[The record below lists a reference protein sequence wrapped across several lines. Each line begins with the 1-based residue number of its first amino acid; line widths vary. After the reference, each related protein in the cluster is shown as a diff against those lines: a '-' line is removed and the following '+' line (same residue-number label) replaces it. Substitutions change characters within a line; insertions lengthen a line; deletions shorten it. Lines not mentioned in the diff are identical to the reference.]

1 MPAMPKSI
9 FGRRFLE
16 RPAGFDVFN
25 RSLQLLLVEDNR
37 ADVRLVQ
44 TALSQWTIPYQL
56 HVTGNAETA
65 LCFIGRLNNY
75 EYVPR
80 PDLVL
85 LDLSLERIPGF
96 VVLTT
101 IKENADLREI
111 PVVIL
116 SNSGAENDIRAAYD
130 LQADAYLTKGRD
142 LKEHMRLFRRIES
155 VWLEGFRMPFD
166 GSDSP
171 DDSEAGNY
179 TLRAVAGRGAR
190 PE

>member
-1 MPAMPKSI
+1 MPSNSI
-9 FGRRFLE
+9 FAHRFLE
-16 RPAGFDVFN
+16 RPAGFDGFS

-56 HVTGNAETA
+56 HVMGNAETA

-75 EYVPR
+75 EYAPR

-85 LDLSLERIPGF
+85 LDLNLERIPGF

-101 IKENADLREI
+101 IKENSDLREI

-116 SNSGAENDIRAAYD
+116 SNSGSENDIRAAYD
-130 LQADAYLTKGRD
+130 LHADAYLTKGRD

-155 VWLEGFRMPFD
+155 VWLEGVRMSFD
-166 GSDSP
+166 GSDAP
-171 DDSEAGNY
+171 HDPEARNY
-179 TLRAVAGRGAR
+179 TLRHVARSGVR